1 MFIRSRSNKNKYEE
15 INLLTDEE
23 LIQAYRDSK
32 EVKYVGELFDRYTH
46 LIFGVCMKHLKDV
59 DESKD
64 AVMEI
69 FETLHQKLSAFQIA
83 SFKNWI
89 FTVSRNHCLM
99 ILRKKTAHRKH
110 HLEIYE
116 NSKQKIMENAVQ
128 SHPFEVNEKEQ
139 KMNLMKRG
147 IELLREE
154 QRRCIEL
161 LYLQEKSYKEVS
173 QITGYDMKKVKSYV
187 QNGKRN
193 LRIFLENK

>member
-32 EVKYVGELFDRYTH
+32 EVKYVGELFDRNTH